1 MLLVLCTAY
10 LHPDNL
16 VALILYIIQVGFKVG
31 LGLAYSVAQP
41 LEMVNCKLKDVFVQ
55 VNAG

>member
-1 MLLVLCTAY
+1 MLLLCTAY
-10 LHPDNL
+10 LHPGNL
-16 VALILYIIQVGFKVG
+16 VALILYIQVGFKVG